1 MVSMVSADGIGS
13 LWRGLPPTLWRDVP
27 FSGIYWFTYEALRGA
42 FVDIAQPGAAAA
54 VQSSNGRE
62 FVNAFSCGAVAGAV
76 AAALTTPF
84 DVVKTIRQ
92 VSLSRGETEP
102 FSLVKMLVQLW
113 RREGI
118 AGLTKGIEA
127 RVAKCAPSCAVLIG
141 CFELGKK
148 IF

>member
-1 MVSMVSADGIGS
+1 MVTVNGFGS

-42 FVDIAQPGAAAA
+42 FVNVGQGG
-54 VQSSNGRE
+54 NGRE
-62 FVNAFSCGAVAGAV
+62 FAHAFSCGAVAGAV

-92 VSLSRGETEP
+92 VSLSRGGAEP
-102 FSLVKMLVQLW
+102 FSLVQMLVQLW

-141 CFELGKK
+141 CFELGNK